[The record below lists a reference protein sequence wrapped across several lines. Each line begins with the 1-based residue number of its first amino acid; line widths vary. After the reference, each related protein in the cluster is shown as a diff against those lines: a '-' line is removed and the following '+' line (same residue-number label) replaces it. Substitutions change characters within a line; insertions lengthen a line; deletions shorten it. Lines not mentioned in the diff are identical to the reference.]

1 MIKNGR
7 NILKQDKKII
17 EKFFEAKRQRRR
29 QLANIPIQEKVKI
42 LVKLQKMA
50 IPVLVA
56 RGIQKKVWEL

>member
-1 MIKNGR
+1 M
-7 NILKQDKKII
+7 KQDKKII